1 VPSKQNILPVA
12 GILSGALV
20 WGLIWYPYRAL
31 QDSGVTGPLATL
43 ITYTL
48 AVLCGAFMLPRVWR
62 ELYPHNKVRQSVT
75 SQRLDGIDTGIR
87 RGGWAAGLVLSAG
100 WANLGYVLA
109 MLHGE
114 VMRVLLLF
122 YLAPLWTIIFS
133 YWLLGERLN
142 RYGYLVMALSLSGAA
157 IMLWRPQHGL
167 PLPQNISE
175 WIGLSAGMSFALSNV
190 VSRRA
195 EYLSVETKS
204 FSVLLGTVLL
214 TVPVLC
220 WQGGVAAQLLRM
232 DAQTWLLLGLL
243 GIALC
248 ATGFAV
254 QYGVTHL
261 LSNRA
266 MLLFLFELVVA
277 AVSSYFLANEAM
289 QIRDWLG
296 AVLIVSATL
305 LSWKLDVNQKHGDA
319 AHVTSIR
326 KKSQ

>member
-1 VPSKQNILPVA
+1 VSSKQNVLPVA

-20 WGLIWYPYRAL
+20 WGLIWYPYRVL
-31 QDSGVTGPLATL
+31 QETGVGGPLATL
-43 ITYTL
+43 VTYTL
-48 AVLCGAFMLPRVWR
+48 ALLCGAFMLPRVWR
-62 ELYPHNKVRQSVT
+62 ELHLFHNVRA
-75 SQRLDGIDTGIR
+75 
-87 RGGWAAGLVLSAG
+87 GWWAVGLVFSAG

-122 YLAPLWTIIFS
+122 YLAPFWTIIFS

-157 IMLWRPQHGL
+157 IMLWDPQRGL
-167 PLPQNISE
+167 PLPQNVSE

-195 EYLSVETKS
+195 AHLSVEVKS
-204 FSVLLGTVLL
+204 YCVLLGTVLL
-214 TVPVLC
+214 TAPLFY
-220 WQGGVAAQLLRM
+220 WQDGGHAQLSGI
-232 DAQTWLLLGLL
+232 DTQTWLILGLL
-243 GIALC
+243 GIAIC

-266 MLLFLFELVVA
+266 MLLFLSELVIA
-277 AVSSYFLANEAM
+277 AISSYFLANEVM
-289 QIRDWLG
+289 QLRDWIG
-296 AVLIVSATL
+296 ALLIVSASL
-305 LSWKLDVNQKHGDA
+305 LSGKL
-319 AHVTSIR
+319 HVAETER
-326 KKSQ
+326 